1 MHGRGPLQT
10 VTRAVFHFNIRAMQ
24 GVYMSNKISIGILGA
39 TGMVG
44 QNYINLL
51 KNHPWFE
58 ITYLAA
64 SPASAGKKY
73 SKAVEGRWLMQ
84 EDIPE
89 QVKNLIVHDANNI
102 KQAKGNCSLVF
113 SAVDMDKKAVA
124 TMESAYA
131 GAGFAVLSNN
141 SAHRFTPDVPM
152 IIPEVN
158 ASHADIIPVQQKNHE
173 WAKGF
178 IAVKSNCSIQ
188 SYMTPVFSLIEAGYA
203 VRKMF
208 ITTLQALS
216 GAGYPGPSALDM
228 IDNVIPFIKGEE
240 EKSEQEP
247 LKILGR
253 IENGIIVNA
262 NAPLITA
269 HCNRVPV
276 IHGHTACVSLEFDS
290 EKPELQEIIS
300 VWQNFK
306 SVPQQLKLPSAPQK
320 AIIYR
325 SEENRPQPRKDR
337 DSGNGM
343 TVTVGRLRPD
353 NIFDI
358 RFAGLHHNTI
368 RGAAGGCI
376 LTAELLKAKGFM
388 D

>member
-1 MHGRGPLQT
+1 
-10 VTRAVFHFNIRAMQ
+10 
-24 GVYMSNKISIGILGA
+24 MSNKISVGILGA

-44 QNYINLL
+44 QNYISLL
-51 KNHPWFE
+51 ENHPWFQV
-58 ITYLAA
+58 TFLAA

-73 SKAVEGRWLMQ
+73 SEAVQGRWLING
-84 EDIPE
+84 EIPE
-89 QVKNLIVHDANNI
+89 SVKDLRVHDANLI
-102 KQAKGNCSLVF
+102 EEAAGKCSVVF

-124 TMESAYA
+124 AMESSYA
-131 GAGFAVLSNN
+131 QAGFAVLSNN
-141 SAHRFTPDVPM
+141 SAHRYTPDVPM
-152 IIPEVN
+152 IIPEIN
-158 ASHADIIPVQQKNHE
+158 SSHADIIPIQKKNHG
-173 WAKGF
+173 WDKGF

-188 SYMTPVFSLIEAGYA
+188 SYMTPVFSLIQAGYD

-228 IDNVIPFIKGEE
+228 IDNIIPFIKGEE

-253 IENGIIVNA
+253 IENGMIVNA
-262 NAPLITA
+262 NAPLISA

-276 IHGHTACVSLEFDS
+276 IHGHTACVSLEFNG
-290 EKPELQEIIS
+290 EKPELTEIIS
-300 VWQNFK
+300 IWQNFK
-306 SVPQQLKLPSAPQK
+306 SVPQQLKLPSAPQN
-320 AIIYR
+320 AIVYR

-343 TVTVGRLRPD
+343 TVTLGRLRPD

-358 RFAGLHHNTI
+358 RFTGLHHNTI

-376 LTAELLKAKGFM
+376 LTAELLKAKGYII
-388 D
+388 